1 MVAGIGAN
9 CRGVSGVRGP
19 VDVQNPAWR
28 QPGRVLGR
36 RSGWLHWDC
45 VMFFDERFKAKK
57 ADAVTGQ
64 AGYNVSGSVRRRLSH
79 TWGKAAGVENS

>member
-1 MVAGIGAN
+1 MAFAALLMYKTPPGATRQGFGPAIGLA
-9 CRGVSGVRGP
+9 
-19 VDVQNPAWR
+19 A
-28 QPGRVLGR
+28 LGL
-36 RSGWLHWDC
+36 GYVFH
-45 VMFFDERFKAKK
+45 ERFKAKK